1 MNDCTVCISWKCNGY
16 VYCVKSVIPNSSQG
30 ALAKPC
36 SSSKSPMMKLRGKK
50 KKVEGETHQPT
61 QIIWQFWLV
70 LHVKTHKMA
79 ASEQDGF
86 PYLKFLFED

>member
-1 MNDCTVCISWKCNGY
+1 
-16 VYCVKSVIPNSSQG
+16 
-30 ALAKPC
+30 
-36 SSSKSPMMKLRGKK
+36 MMKLRGKK